1 MTCFLKQICVTLRYN
16 NKGESATHYI
26 EELPHQSGLGNSS
39 NYYEMPRTA

>member
-16 NKGESATHYI
+16 NKRQESHNI